1 MPWFAVATPVL
12 PDKTGTL
19 RRFCEE
25 MMGPRLNE
33 FEGSRERL
41 GITGEMA
48 WVQHTPEGDIA
59 IICWE
64 VDDLERMVRN
74 IRASDLPFDRWFVQQ
89 IKEIHGFDLI
99 EQNPSGKPPKKLFEW
114 KAD

>member
-12 PDKTGTL
+12 PGKTRAL

-25 MMGPRLNE
+25 MMGSRLSG
-33 FEGSRERL
+33 FEGSRECL

-48 WVQHTPEGDIA
+48 WVQHTPQGDIA

-64 VDDLERMVRN
+64 VDDLERMARD
-74 IRASDLPFDRWFVQQ
+74 IGASDLPFDGWFVRQ

-99 EQNPSGKPPKKLFEW
+99 EHNPSGKPPEKLFEW
-114 KAD
+114 RAD